1 MPEAMVK
8 ARWPAWRPVV
18 LVTAAMLLVAPAIAM
33 QFTSEVS
40 WGPGD
45 FLVFGGLLAAV
56 CLAFEAVVRLT
67 QRRAFRIAGVF
78 AILAVFLL
86 VWAELAVGVW

>member
-1 MPEAMVK
+1 
-8 ARWPAWRPVV
+8 
-18 LVTAAMLLVAPAIAM
+18 MLLVAPAIAM

-45 FLVFGGLLAAV
+45 FLVFGGLLTAV

-67 QRRAFRIAGVF
+67 QRRAFRIAGVL

-86 VWAELAVGVW
+86 AWAELAVSVW